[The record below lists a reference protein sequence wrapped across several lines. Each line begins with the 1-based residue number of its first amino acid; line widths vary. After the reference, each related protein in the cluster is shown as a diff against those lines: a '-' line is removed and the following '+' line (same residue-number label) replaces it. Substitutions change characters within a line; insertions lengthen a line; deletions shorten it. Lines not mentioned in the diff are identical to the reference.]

1 MIEFKTYQ
9 IIMYCTAL
17 NLSFQ
22 LPLQSALSGHYDL
35 TVSSNST
42 TAAVNIFQHD
52 FQDMDRLEN
61 YTGYLLLQRMILALS
76 ASTVLGRS

>member
-1 MIEFKTYQ
+1 
-9 IIMYCTAL
+9 MYCTAL
-17 NLSFQ
+17 NLSFL

-42 TAAVNIFQHD
+42 TAVNIFQHD
-52 FQDMDRLEN
+52 FQDRDRLEI
-61 YTGYLLLQRMILALS
+61 YTGYLLLQRILALS